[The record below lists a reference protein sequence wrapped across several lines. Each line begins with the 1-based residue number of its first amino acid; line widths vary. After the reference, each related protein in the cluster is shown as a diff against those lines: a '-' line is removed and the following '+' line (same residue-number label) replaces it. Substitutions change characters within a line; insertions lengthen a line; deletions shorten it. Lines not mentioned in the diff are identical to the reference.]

1 MLLVI
6 QFNILIFNEI
16 DMFKSYREFLGF
28 IIVLLAFN
36 ALQRKLDVYQDKA
49 TTILGISADDTEMP
63 NISLQQR
70 ALPLIHLLQA
80 AIKHQC
86 YVMWY

>member
-1 MLLVI
+1 MLITFSCPAYANILMFNDIARQLI
-6 QFNILIFNEI
+6 QFMGHSDSVPGAIMT
-16 DMFKSYREFLGF
+16 DD
-28 IIVLLAFN
+28 VLLAFN

-70 ALPLIHLLQA
+70 ALPLIHL
-80 AIKHQC
+80 
-86 YVMWY
+86 